1 LEKEVSIDPGILYV
15 VATPIGNL
23 EDISYRAVSVLRQ
36 VDLIAVEDTRHS
48 AKLLNRYAID
58 AARISLHEHNEQRRT
73 QGILARLESGESVAL
88 ISDAG
93 TPLISDPGYRLVA
106 AVRAAGL
113 RVSPVP
119 GACAAIAALSAGGL
133 PTDRFVFEGFLSA
146 KESTRRSRLKVLAEE
161 TRTLVFYESSH
172 RILSTL
178 QDLTTCLGEDRPAVI
193 ARELTKTFETL
204 KSAGLKM
211 LGEWLR
217 EDPNRQRG
225 EFVVLVKGI
234 EASRQNISTRELER
248 LLSLLL
254 DELPLK
260 TAVRLVAKITAEKKN
275 RIYSIA
281 LALKKGG

>member
-1 LEKEVSIDPGILYV
+1 LEKDVSIDPGILYV

-48 AKLLNRYAID
+48 AKLLNHYGID
-58 AARISLHEHNEQRRT
+58 SARISLHEHNEQRRI
-73 QGILARLESGESVAL
+73 QGIVDRLESGESVAL

-106 AVRAAGL
+106 AACAAGL
-113 RVSPVP
+113 RVSPIP

-133 PTDRFVFEGFLSA
+133 PTDRFVFEGFLPA
-146 KESTRRSRLKVLAEE
+146 KEITRRNRLKTLSEE
-161 TRTLVFYESSH
+161 TRTLVFYESCH

-211 LGEWLR
+211 LCEWLR

-225 EFVVLVKGI
+225 EFVILVKGI
-234 EASRQNISTRELER
+234 EASRENISTSELER

-260 TAVRLVAKITAEKKN
+260 TAVRLAAKITAENKN

-281 LALKKGG
+281 LALKNGG

>member
-1 LEKEVSIDPGILYV
+1 LENDVSIDPGILYV